1 MDATAIGEPRIAVG
15 RSMLVAGLRQCHP
28 IKDTDRQIPRQW
40 RRLWPYLGSLPHQIG
55 TAAYGVVCSAGSA
68 KKADYMCAVEVD
80 DFSDLPPELDCMR
93 IPEQTYAVFSH
104 DGHMSDL
111 EKARQTIVDEWCPQS
126 GHQAASTPEIERYAE
141 TFDHASGKGEVEIW
155 IPLKS

>member
-1 MDATAIGEPRIAVG
+1 
-15 RSMLVAGLRQCHP
+15 
-28 IKDTDRQIPRQW
+28 
-40 RRLWPYLGSLPHQIG
+40 
-55 TAAYGVVCSAGSA
+55 
-68 KKADYMCAVEVD
+68 MCAVEVD

-111 EKARQTIVDEWCPQS
+111 EKARKTIVDEWCTRS
-126 GHQAASTPEIERYAE
+126 GHQEASTPEIERYAE
-141 TFDHASGKGEVEIW
+141 TFDHASGKGAVEIW